1 MKYEQLFIANSDKY
15 EKVKNSLKSYYD
27 EKGILRLNT
36 RVSNVENFNFDKKFP
51 ILLRNDSHFTQ
62 LVIRKVHE
70 EHYHF
75 GINSTLAFIRYNYWI
90 VRGRQTVKN
99 FLKNCV
105 ICKIVQGKTA
115 ISPETPKLPEFRVSC
130 NHPFENVSIDYVG
143 PLYFKENADNCVR
156 MSKCYVLPFTCSATR
171 AVYLELTPDVGV
183 HSLIL
188 AMRRFISRNGT
199 PKLFI
204 SDNSKSFKS
213 EDIKS
218 YLRKVNINWK
228 FILEKS
234 PWWGGFYERLIGVM
248 KNLLKKAMGR
258 ARLTYDEILTILIEI
273 ESIINS
279 RPLTYMSDNHD
290 DSFSHLTT

>member
-1 MKYEQLFIANSDKY
+1 M
-15 EKVKNSLKSYYD
+15 
-27 EKGILRLNT
+27 
-36 RVSNVENFNFDKKFP
+36 ENFNFDKKFP

-62 LVIRKVHE
+62 LVILKVHE

-99 FLKNCV
+99 FWKNCV

-115 ISPETPKLPEFRVSC
+115 PETPKLPEFKVSC

-143 PLYFKENADNCVR
+143 SLYFKENADNCVR

-188 AMRRFISRNGT
+188 AMRRFISRNRT

-290 DSFSHLTT
+290 DRFSHLTT